1 MGMPA
6 VEQHRWTIEEVER
19 LMEEREGYTP
29 RYELV
34 DGELLVTPAPS
45 NRHQRIIL
53 KLILLLHPYVERHR
67 LGEAFVSPGNV
78 RLTPTTRFEPDVYV
92 VPLIDGRRLRGADT
106 ATRLS
111 LAAEVLSPSSA
122 RHDRITKRVFFQK
135 HGLPEY
141 WVIDGETEAFEIW
154 HPADERA
161 LLADDEV
168 RWQPDGAPEPL
179 VIDVKQFFADVAD
192 ES

>member
-6 VEQHRWTIEEVER
+6 VEQRRWTIEEVER

-45 NRHQRIIL
+45 NRHQRIAGAL
-53 KLILLLHPYVERHR
+53 YILLRRYVEHHG
-67 LGEAFVSPGNV
+67 LGEAFFSPGNV
-78 RLTPTTRFEPDVYV
+78 RLTPATRFEPDVYV
-92 VPLIDGRRLRGADT
+92 VPLIDGRRMRGT
-106 ATRLS
+106 ETVTRLT
-111 LAAEVLSPSSA
+111 LAAEVLSSSSA

-161 LLADDEV
+161 LLADEEV

-192 ES
+192 DR